1 METSKLL
8 DAVRALEEPEQSR
21 LRQFAASP
29 YFNEQEELIRLLDY
43 ILRFG
48 QGFEGRGLAKEN
60 AFQHLFPGM
69 PYEDKRM
76 RYLMSG
82 LNQLVEQFLA
92 AERSRKQENHYRL
105 ALLEAVSERG
115 LEKAYRQT
123 LRKLE
128 SSLAAEPYRG
138 GAFFYHRMRQAE
150 TEERHFQLQRRRKYD
165 ESIQFASDY
174 LDRFYF
180 LQKLKYACIMLD
192 RQAILQGSYELN
204 IGKEWEAHLRS
215 RAFFDEPIIS
225 LYYTILQA
233 LLEEGKESYF
243 RVLRKS
249 LADPGPGIP
258 PGDLQD
264 IYLFAINYCA
274 RKIRQGREDYI
285 GQALQLYLDGIQSE
299 ILIDNGQLSPW
310 AFTNVVKLALR
321 LRRYHWIEHF
331 IQRYA
336 PALPEAFRENA
347 LHYNLAEL
355 YYYTNRFEQAQEHLK
370 QVAYSD
376 LNYYLGGRVIL
387 AKIYYENEEVEPLL
401 SLLAAF
407 TIFLKRNKLI
417 SSDLKQT
424 YLNFCDILFQ
434 IVKGKRRHWK
444 KLGKKIQET
453 RLLTD
458 REWLQSVYK
467 EASLVL
473 GI

>member
-1 METSKLL
+1 MESSKLM
-8 DAVRALEEPEQSR
+8 DAIRALKEPELGR
-21 LRQFAASP
+21 LRQFVASP

-43 ILRFG
+43 ILGFG
-48 QGFEGRGLAKEN
+48 PEFRGSGLGKEQ
-60 AFQHLFPGM
+60 AFRHLFPAT

-82 LNQLVEQFLA
+82 LNQLAEQFLA
-92 AERSRKQENHYRL
+92 TERSRKQKNHYRL
-105 ALLEAVSERG
+105 ALLEAASERG

-123 LRKLE
+123 RRQLE
-128 SSLAAEPYRG
+128 ASLAAEPYRG
-138 GAFFYHRMRQAE
+138 GAFFYHRMRRAE
-150 TEERHFQLQRRRKYD
+150 IEERHFQLQRLRKYD

-192 RQAILQGSYELN
+192 RQAILQGHYELN
-204 IGKEWEAHLRS
+204 IGKEWAAHLRA

-233 LLEEGKESYF
+233 LLEEDEESYF
-243 RVLRKS
+243 RALQKN
-249 LADPGPGIP
+249 LAAAGPGIP

-285 GQALQLYLDGIQSE
+285 GQALQLYLDGIQSG

-336 PALPEAFRENA
+336 PALPDSFRENA

-355 YYYTNRFEQAQEHLK
+355 YYYTNRFELAQAHLK
-370 QVAYSD
+370 EVAYSD
-376 LNYYLGGRVIL
+376 MNYYLGGRVIL
-387 AKIYYENEEVEPLL
+387 AKIYYEEEEVEPLL

-434 IVKGKRRHWK
+434 VVKGKRRHWK

-458 REWLQSVYK
+458 RAWLQSVYS
-467 EASLVL
+467 EASPVV
-473 GI
+473 GT